1 MRIDLTETTSS
12 AVTTA
17 LLDARRHSGSP
28 AVGMVLTLVV
38 VASEDDHG
46 DALSAATDAAREH
59 PCRILTVIRHE
70 GRARPRLDAEITVG
84 GEAGLVERVVLRL
97 AGRLGAHADSVVLP
111 LLLPDT
117 PVVVWWPGA
126 APADVAHTELGQLAQ
141 RRVTDAAATGR
152 RGAANLLQR
161 ATNYSPGDTDFAWSR
176 LTPWRTL
183 LAAALDQYPGRIRGG
198 TIAAE
203 RGNPSADLLAVWLRH
218 NLKVPVER
226 TVSRGPG
233 ITAASLDVPGG
244 RISVHRPDGVLATL
258 SRPGDPDRHVSL
270 PRRSVSELLAEE
282 LRRLDPDDVY
292 AETLAAFARAAGNGS
307 GSAPVR
313 KRTTRKTTQATPARK
328 TAARKATLR
337 KSTARTKTAAR
348 KATSRKKSS

>member
-1 MRIDLTETTSS
+1 MRIDLTETNSS
-12 AVTTA
+12 AVAGA

-38 VASEDDHG
+38 VTSEEHHE
-46 DALSAATDAAREH
+46 DALAAATDAAREH

-70 GRARPRLDAEITVG
+70 GRAKPRLDAEVTVG

-117 PVVVWWPGA
+117 PVVVWWPGS
-126 APADVAHTELGQLAQ
+126 APADIAHTELGQLAQ
-141 RRVTDAAATGR
+141 RRVTDAAAAS
-152 RGAANLLQR
+152 RGAAALLQR
-161 ATNYSPGDTDFAWSR
+161 ASAYQPGDTDFAWSR

-183 LAAALDQYPGRIRGG
+183 LASALDQYPGRIRGG
-198 TIAAE
+198 AVEAE
-203 RGNPSADLLAVWLRH
+203 RGNPSADLLVSWLEH

-233 ITAASLDVPGG
+233 ITAAALDVPGG

-270 PRRSVSELLAEE
+270 PRRSISELLAEE
-282 LRRLDPDDVY
+282 LRRLDPDEVY
-292 AETLAAFARAAGNGS
+292 EETLAAFAKSAGKQAG
-307 GSAPVR
+307 GGA
-313 KRTTRKTTQATPARK
+313 RTAPARK
-328 TAARKATLR
+328 RAVPKTTARKATVR
-337 KSTARTKTAAR
+337 KSAPAR
-348 KATSRKKSS
+348 KRPARKPAARKKSS

>member
-12 AVTTA
+12 AIAAA
-17 LLDARRHSGSP
+17 LLDARRRSGSP

-38 VASEDDHG
+38 VASEDDYE
-46 DALSAATDAAREH
+46 DALSAATEAAREH

-70 GRARPRLDAEITVG
+70 GRAKPRLDAEITVG

-97 AGRLGAHADSVVLP
+97 AGRLGSHADSVVLP

-141 RRVTDAAATGR
+141 RRVTDAAATSR
-152 RGAANLLQR
+152 RGTANLLQR
-161 ATNYSPGDTDFAWSR
+161 AANYHPGDTDFAWSR

-183 LAAALDQYPGRIRGG
+183 LASTLDQYPGRIRGG
-198 TIAAE
+198 TIAGE
-203 RGNPSADLLAVWLRH
+203 RGNPSADLLAVWLQH

-226 TVSRGPG
+226 VVSRGPG

-258 SRPGDPDRHVSL
+258 SRPGDPDRHVAL

-292 AETLAAFARAAGNGS
+292 SETLTAYARTADGNGRS
-307 GSAPVR
+307 TPVR
-313 KRTTRKTTQATPARK
+313 KASAGKAAVRKPA
-328 TAARKATLR
+328 AARKAT
-337 KSTARTKTAAR
+337 ARKTATTR
-348 KATSRKKSS
+348 KAASRRNST

>member
-1 MRIDLTETTSS
+1 MRIDLTETNSS
-12 AVTTA
+12 AVATA

-28 AVGMVLTLVV
+28 AVGMVLTLVL
-38 VASEDDHG
+38 VASEDDYD

-97 AGRLGAHADSVVLP
+97 AGRLGAHAASVVLP

-126 APADVAHTELGQLAQ
+126 TPADVAHTELGQLAQ
-141 RRVTDAAATGR
+141 RRVTDAAATS
-152 RGAANLLQR
+152 RGTANLLQR
-161 ATNYSPGDTDFAWSR
+161 AASYQPGDTDFAWSR

-183 LAAALDQYPGRIRGG
+183 LASTLDQYPGRVRGG
-198 TIAAE
+198 TVAAE
-203 RGNPSADLLAVWLRH
+203 RGNPSADLLAVWLQH

-226 TVSRGPG
+226 TISRGPG
-233 ITAASLDVPGG
+233 ITSASLEVPGG
-244 RISVHRPDGVLATL
+244 RIAVHRPDGVLATL

-282 LRRLDPDDVY
+282 LRRLDPDEVY
-292 AETLAAFARAAGNGS
+292 DETLAAYARTNGNGTR
-307 GSAPVR
+307 SAPAR
-313 KRTTRKTTQATPARK
+313 ERTTRKVAD
-328 TAARKATLR
+328 AAPRKAAASRSNVR
-337 KSTARTKTAAR
+337 KSTARGR
-348 KATSRKKSS
+348 KSP

>member
-12 AVTTA
+12 AVAAA

-38 VASEDDHG
+38 VASEDDHD

-59 PCRILTVIRHE
+59 PCRILTVIRHD
-70 GRARPRLDAEITVG
+70 GRARPRLDAEVTVG

-141 RRVTDAAATGR
+141 RRVTDAAATS
-152 RGAANLLQR
+152 RGTANLLQR
-161 ATNYSPGDTDFAWSR
+161 SANYHPGDTDFAWSR

-183 LAAALDQYPGRIRGG
+183 LASALDQYPGRIRGG
-198 TIAAE
+198 SIAAE
-203 RGNPSADLLAVWLRH
+203 RGNPSADLLVSWLHH

-226 TVSRGPG
+226 VVSPGPG
-233 ITAASLDVPGG
+233 ITAASLVVPGG
-244 RISVHRPDGVLATL
+244 RISLHRPDGVLATL
-258 SRPGDPDRHVSL
+258 SRPGDPDRQVAL
-270 PRRSVSELLAEE
+270 PRRTVSELLAEE
-282 LRRLDPDDVY
+282 LRRLDPDEVY
-292 AETLAAFARAAGNGS
+292 EDTLAAHARAVDGAKRSVPLRTRTARKPKDTTPAGKTATPKATVGKT
-307 GSAPVR
+307 AAR
-313 KRTTRKTTQATPARK
+313 KRTTRT
-328 TAARKATLR
+328 
-337 KSTARTKTAAR
+337 S
-348 KATSRKKSS
+348 TSRGKSS